1 MIIPGFGGGRS
12 RPAPAPI
19 IIQAPPPSP
28 VVTRET
34 VPAPIA
40 QPTQPGVAQQ
50 TKQQV
55 KKKKKGG
62 SAAGRAAT
70 VLTGGTGV
78 TSPLG
83 AEQISRP
90 GVTRLG

>member
-1 MIIPGFGGGRS
+1 MIIPGFFGGRKS

-19 IIQAPPPSP
+19 VIQLPQQQ
-28 VVTRET
+28 VVTRQT
-34 VPAPIA
+34 VPAP

-50 TKQQV
+50 A

>member
-1 MIIPGFGGGRS
+1 MIIPGFGGGKS
-12 RPAPAPI
+12 RAAPAPI
-19 IIQAPPPSP
+19 VIQLPPPTP
-28 VVTRET
+28 VVRRET

-40 QPTQPGVAQQ
+40 QPTQPGVSQQ
-50 TKQQV
+50 A

-90 GVTRLG
+90 GVKKLG

>member
-1 MIIPGFGGGRS
+1 MIIPGFGGGKS
-12 RPAPAPI
+12 RAAPAPI
-19 IIQAPPPSP
+19 VIQLPPQQ

-34 VPAPIA
+34 VPKPIA
-40 QPTQPGVAQQ
+40 QPTQPGVSQQ
-50 TKQQV
+50 A

>member
-1 MIIPGFGGGRS
+1 MIIPGFGGKKS
-12 RPAPAPI
+12 APAPRPI
-19 IIQAPPPSP
+19 VIQQPPQQQ

-34 VPAPIA
+34 VPEPIA
-40 QPTQPGVAQQ
+40 QPTQPGVAEQAK
-50 TKQQV
+50 T

>member
-1 MIIPGFGGGRS
+1 
-12 RPAPAPI
+12 
-19 IIQAPPPSP
+19 
-28 VVTRET
+28 
-34 VPAPIA
+34 
-40 QPTQPGVAQQ
+40 AQQ
-50 TKQQV
+50 AKT

>member
-1 MIIPGFGGGRS
+1 MIIPGFGGGGS

-19 IIQAPPPSP
+19 IIQAPPPAP

-40 QPTQPGVAQQ
+40 QPTQPGVSQQ
-50 TKQQV
+50 A

-62 SAAGRAAT
+62 TAAGRAAT

>member
-1 MIIPGFGGGRS
+1 MIIPGFGGKKS
-12 RPAPAPI
+12 APAPRPI
-19 IIQAPPPSP
+19 VIQQPPTSD
-28 VVTRET
+28 VVRRET

-50 TKQQV
+50 A
-55 KKKKKGG
+55 KKKKEGG

>member
-1 MIIPGFGGGRS
+1 MIIPGFGGRKS

-19 IIQAPPPSP
+19 VIQLPPQQ

-34 VPAPIA
+34 VPAPTA
-40 QPTQPGVAQQ
+40 QPTQPGVSQQ
-50 TKQQV
+50 A

-90 GVTRLG
+90 GVTKLG

>member
-1 MIIPGFGGGRS
+1 MIIPGFGGKKS
-12 RPAPAPI
+12 APAPAPI
-19 IIQAPPPSP
+19 TIQLPPQQQ

-34 VPAPIA
+34 VPAPIP

-50 TKQQV
+50 AKA

>member
-1 MIIPGFGGGRS
+1 MIIPGFGGKKS
-12 RPAPAPI
+12 APAPRPI
-19 IIQAPPPSP
+19 VIQQPPQQQ
-28 VVTRET
+28 VVTRAT
-34 VPAPIA
+34 VPTPIA
-40 QPTQPGVAQQ
+40 QPTQPGVSQQ
-50 TKQQV
+50 A

-90 GVTRLG
+90 GVTKLG

>member
-1 MIIPGFGGGRS
+1 MIIPGFGGGKSRS
-12 RPAPAPI
+12 APAPI
-19 IIQAPPPSP
+19 VIQLPPQQ

-34 VPAPIA
+34 VPAPTA
-40 QPTQPGVAQQ
+40 QPTQPGVSQQ
-50 TKQQV
+50 A

-62 SAAGRAAT
+62 SATGRAAT
-70 VLTGGTGV
+70 ILTSGTGV

-90 GVTRLG
+90 GVTKLG

>member
-1 MIIPGFGGGRS
+1 MILPGFGGRKS
-12 RPAPAPI
+12 APAPAPI
-19 IIQAPPPSP
+19 TIQLPPQQQ

>member
-1 MIIPGFGGGRS
+1 MIIPGFGGKKS
-12 RPAPAPI
+12 APAPRPI
-19 IIQAPPPSP
+19 VIQQPPTSD
-28 VVTRET
+28 VVRRET

-50 TKQQV
+50 A

-90 GVTRLG
+90 GARKLG

>member
-1 MIIPGFGGGRS
+1 MIIPGFGGKKS
-12 RPAPAPI
+12 VPAPAPI
-19 IIQAPPPSP
+19 TIQLPPQQQ
-28 VVTRET
+28 VVTRQT
-34 VPAPIA
+34 VPTPIA
-40 QPTQPGVAQQ
+40 QPTQPGVSQQ
-50 TKQQV
+50 A

-90 GVTRLG
+90 GVTKLG

>member
-1 MIIPGFGGGRS
+1 MIIPGFGGGKS

-19 IIQAPPPSP
+19 VIQLPPPTP
-28 VVTRET
+28 VVRRET

-40 QPTQPGVAQQ
+40 QPTQPGVSQQ
-50 TKQQV
+50 AKA

-90 GVTRLG
+90 GVTKLG

>member
-1 MIIPGFGGGRS
+1 MIIPGFGGRKS

-19 IIQAPPPSP
+19 VIQLPPTSS
-28 VVTRET
+28 VVRRET
-34 VPAPIA
+34 VPAP

-50 TKQQV
+50 A

-83 AEQISRP
+83 TDQISRP